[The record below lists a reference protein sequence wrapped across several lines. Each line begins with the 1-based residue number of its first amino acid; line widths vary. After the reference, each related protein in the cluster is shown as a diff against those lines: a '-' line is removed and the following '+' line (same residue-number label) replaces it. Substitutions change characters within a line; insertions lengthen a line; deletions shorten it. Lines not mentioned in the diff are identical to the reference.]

1 MNAAEALEAKIRKHI
16 PLSGAMGFH
25 IRELAPE
32 LIRVDAPLEPN
43 VNIHGTGFAGSIY
56 SVGILTGWALATHL
70 LDGAGS
76 TADLVLARA
85 EIRYRSSVIGPLEC
99 CCRTDSRQRDK
110 FLTALERVGKGVL
123 DLVIEVGEAPNAV
136 INARFWAL
144 V

>member
-16 PLSGAMGFH
+16 PLSDAMAFH

-56 SVGILTGWALATHL
+56 SVGILTGWALATHI

-76 TADLVLARA
+76 TADLVVARA
-85 EIRYRSSVIGPLEC
+85 EIRYRSPVRGPIEC
-99 CCRTDSRQRDK
+99 CCRTDAAQRDE
-110 FLTALERVGKGVL
+110 FLAALGRDGKGIL
-123 DLVIEVGEAPNAV
+123 DLEIEVGEAPSA
-136 INARFWAL
+136 IISGRFCAL
-144 V
+144 A